1 MESTYHYIF
10 PCPHYRNERITL
22 MDKIRDINENIL
34 KQNDE
39 MLERRG
45 IFSDSK
51 LSKLD
56 NTEMSSSSIEYILTT
71 KRFDVPVL

>member
-1 MESTYHYIF
+1 
-10 PCPHYRNERITL
+10 
-22 MDKIRDINENIL
+22 MDKIRDISENIL

>member
-1 MESTYHYIF
+1 
-10 PCPHYRNERITL
+10 
-22 MDKIRDINENIL
+22 MDKIRDISENIL

-39 MLERRG
+39 VLERTG
-45 IFSDSK
+45 IFSDGK

>member
-1 MESTYHYIF
+1 
-10 PCPHYRNERITL
+10 
-22 MDKIRDINENIL
+22 MDKIRDISENIL

-39 MLERRG
+39 MLERTG

-71 KRFDVPVL
+71 RRFDVPLL

>member
-1 MESTYHYIF
+1 
-10 PCPHYRNERITL
+10 
-22 MDKIRDINENIL
+22 MDKIRDISENIL

-39 MLERRG
+39 VLERTG

-56 NTEMSSSSIEYILTT
+56 NTEMSSSSIEYILTAR
-71 KRFDVPVL
+71 RFDVPLL

>member
-1 MESTYHYIF
+1 
-10 PCPHYRNERITL
+10 
-22 MDKIRDINENIL
+22 MDKIRDISENIL

-39 MLERRG
+39 VLERTG

-71 KRFDVPVL
+71 RRFDVPLL

>member
-1 MESTYHYIF
+1 
-10 PCPHYRNERITL
+10 
-22 MDKIRDINENIL
+22 MDKIRDISKNIL

-39 MLERRG
+39 VLERTG

-56 NTEMSSSSIEYILTT
+56 NTEMSSSSIEYILTAR
-71 KRFDVPVL
+71 RFDVPLL